1 MTVTLPT
8 KGRVLGSTA
17 LRTPRAFCTAERSS
31 VAAAGV
37 SRDLPA
43 AAVLHVAELI
53 ERNRHD
59 RVGCHVPDLPGRSHH
74 FHRRRWAVGV
84 ALSLLA
90 VHDTHEIHAKL
101 VDHRR

>member
-8 KGRVLGSTA
+8 KGRLLGSTA

-43 AAVLHVAELI
+43 AAVFQVAELI

-74 FHRRRWAVGV
+74 FQMRRRAVRF
-84 ALSLLA
+84 ALSPHAALHTHD
-90 VHDTHEIHAKL
+90 VHAAH
-101 VDHRR
+101 V